1 MKLLSKYNR
10 VNVPVMIGSLV
21 VSSIAFYFILHF
33 VLLNQLD
40 KDLVIEEQEI
50 NEYVAHNQLL
60 PRTSSY
66 PDQVIAFYTVKAAPH
81 RSFSS
86 VNIYNKVKQE
96 KELYRQLVFQ
106 VVVQDKLYAATVRK
120 SQQESE
126 DLLKLIV
133 SITLAV
139 ILLLFLGIFTVNRF
153 ILRQLWRPF
162 HTVMEQLKKFDISGK
177 SELQFSTSDIDEFN
191 VLNKTAKLL
200 TNKVTSDYE
209 ALKSFTENASH
220 EIQTPLA
227 IIQMKLE
234 LLMQSENMA
243 KDQVDIVV
251 AIHEAADRLSRLNQS
266 LLLLTKLDNSQF
278 VESEKVVISLLME
291 KHLENVEELVMSK
304 KIALSTFIETDVI
317 VVMNRTLAEI
327 LISNLLAN
335 AIKHNYDDGK
345 IDIILNN
352 QNLII
357 RNTGREHYVNPEDL
371 FKRFK
376 KESSAPD
383 SLGLGLAII
392 KKICDTYSY
401 GISYDFTTPW
411 HNISIDFRKRS

>member
-66 PDQVIAFYTVKAAPH
+66 PDQVIAFYQVKAAPH

-86 VNIYNKVKQE
+86 AKIYNKGKQE

-191 VLNKTAKLL
+191 ELNKTAKLL
-200 TNKVTSDYE
+200 TNKVTSDYD

-234 LLMQSENMA
+234 LLTQSENLTRG
-243 KDQVDIVV
+243 QVDIVV

-278 VESEKVVISLLME
+278 AESENVDISLLLE
-291 KHLENVEELVMSK
+291 KH
-304 KIALSTFIETDVI
+304 
-317 VVMNRTLAEI
+317 
-327 LISNLLAN
+327 
-335 AIKHNYDDGK
+335 
-345 IDIILNN
+345 
-352 QNLII
+352 
-357 RNTGREHYVNPEDL
+357 
-371 FKRFK
+371 
-376 KESSAPD
+376 
-383 SLGLGLAII
+383 
-392 KKICDTYSY
+392 
-401 GISYDFTTPW
+401 
-411 HNISIDFRKRS
+411 